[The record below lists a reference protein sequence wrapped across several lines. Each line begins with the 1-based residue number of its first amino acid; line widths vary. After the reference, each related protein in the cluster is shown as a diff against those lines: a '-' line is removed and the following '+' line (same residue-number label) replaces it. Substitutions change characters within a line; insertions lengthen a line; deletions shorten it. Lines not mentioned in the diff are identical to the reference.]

1 MLRRPS
7 DQWRPSRAL
16 RVDTEKLAAGS
27 LKLEEFYATCTNTLF
42 KSDVGG
48 EGDVEISF
56 IYTNVTIML
65 HHFAETPLR

>member
-1 MLRRPS
+1 MQHAPIHCLN
-7 DQWRPSRAL
+7 QM
-16 RVDTEKLAAGS
+16 
-27 LKLEEFYATCTNTLF
+27 
-42 KSDVGG
+42 VGG